1 MKRKVFTDGNG
12 STAIL
17 VEGLGHYVPSKEVEE
32 LEERIAE
39 LKVQV
44 YFLTNRVKDL
54 EGAKVFA
61 EKWEDERDAEIAA
74 KTVDECID
82 IAHSKFSVTGIT
94 STLQDYANQ
103 LRQAKGGE

>member
-1 MKRKVFTDGNG
+1 MISNIGDTPKQLEQGLMFDGEVW
-12 STAIL
+12 TKDRIQAL
-17 VEGLGHYVPSKEVEE
+17 QAQVVELTRLLNYQEKQTEE
-32 LEERIAE
+32 LVLIAIGE
-39 LKVQV
+39 VNL
-44 YFLTNRVKDL
+44 
-54 EGAKVFA
+54 A
-61 EKWEDERDAEIAA
+61 ERDAEIAA